1 MCQVTVGGKLTEE
14 RKKHQTSNKQ
24 TKRIHEWL
32 GEASQPEIKEPPKK
46 KYFRNYSGERK
57 RGPSSL
63 LLFYCLF
70 FRHDPG
76 FFSVTRVR
84 LNLFYAYTRLAICL
98 QLAVTYER
106 NYVLFYFR
114 FFVFRNYVSYL
125 RNSKKSAQVCPRVQ
139 RSISLGAM
147 QVFLAFFYGS
157 LYYFFLHIEIA

>member
-1 MCQVTVGGKLTEE
+1 MPSYSGREAYRREE
-14 RKKHQTSNKQ
+14 KTSNKQ
-24 TKRIHEWL
+24 TKQIHEWL
-32 GEASQPEIKEPPKK
+32 GEASQPEIKEPPK
-46 KYFRNYSGERK
+46 RNTFETIPGK
-57 RGPSSL
+57 GNVAHPPHW
-63 LLFYCLF
+63 FFCLF

-76 FFSVTRVR
+76 FFSITRVR

-106 NYVLFYFR
+106 NYVIFYLS
-114 FFVFRNYVSYL
+114 FFFRNYVSYL
-125 RNSKKSAQVCPRVQ
+125 RNSKKSAQVCPRVP